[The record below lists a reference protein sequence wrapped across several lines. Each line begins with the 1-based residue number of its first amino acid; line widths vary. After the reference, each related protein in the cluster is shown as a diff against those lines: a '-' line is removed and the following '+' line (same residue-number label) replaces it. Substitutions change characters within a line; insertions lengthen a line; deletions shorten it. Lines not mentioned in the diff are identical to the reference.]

1 MTQPFTSVSAAS
13 AYYRGEFA
21 TIAATFAGDGDGMA
35 CLARRTALVDLLVTG
50 LWAGLGA
57 GLDPAAPI
65 ALVATGGFGRSELF
79 PHSDIDLLFLCAD
92 AKTEQTAREAIR
104 ACSQALWDAG
114 LRASTTTRTV
124 KECDR
129 FAPENYEFTLAL
141 LDRRFVGGDPAP
153 FALLTEKQLPALIA
167 REAEAIER
175 LLQQALLDRYARFG
189 GTIFHL
195 EPNVK
200 EAPGGLRD
208 CHVAHWSAMLRSV
221 QQTRTWPGSADL
233 QEDSELRAAVEFL
246 TATRCFL
253 HLRAQRDDNILS
265 WHAQDEAG
273 EKRIALQPDGSRD
286 PAYWMRTYYRHARV
300 LSRAVAPLLEQPIQP
315 RAFFTRRRRKL
326 AIAGTPFFV
335 HEGRIDLDDENAI
348 VDPESMLRA
357 FAEMAEQGLR
367 LSVRAENTISN
378 ALPLLNLHLPEGPF
392 LRAALERILLGRH
405 AAQALRTMHTLGVLE
420 MLVPEFH
427 GIDALVIRDS
437 YHRYTVDEHTFL
449 TIENVH
455 ALRDTLTDRGTVSR
469 DGAQDWERRFA
480 GLLEEIARPELLL
493 LALLLHD
500 TGKAIR
506 SGDHTTQSVGLAE
519 SVLQRLELETD
530 ERDVVLA
537 LVRDH
542 LAMSAA
548 LRRDIFDPE
557 TLRALAE
564 KVGTPTQLR
573 MLCLM
578 TYADVR
584 AVNPEALTPWKAENL
599 WQLFIATSNWLDRS
613 VDEERYHAAVDP
625 ALLRRIVALAP
636 DQGDAMR
643 RFLEGLPQRY
653 VHTRTPEQIRAH
665 LDMATRL
672 PQQPVQVALR
682 RTRHLFELAL
692 IAQDRPMLF
701 ADVAGTLSALGMNI
715 VKAEAFA
722 NEAGVVVDNFLFAD
736 SFGTLELNPSEFN
749 RFTQNVLDAV
759 MRRVSVDK
767 LMRARRHVT
776 LAPVKM
782 LVETRVSFDDTAS
795 SASTVMQVVA
805 QDGPGLLRSIASVIA
820 THGCD
825 IRVAL
830 IDTEGELA
838 VDVFYL
844 TAASRPLEEALK
856 GRLAEDLTA
865 AIQALRPAAALTR

>member
-1 MTQPFTSVSAAS
+1 MTQPFALVSDAS
-13 AYYRGEFA
+13 TYYRAEFA
-21 TIAATFAGDGDGMA
+21 ALTASFARSGDGAA
-35 CLARRTALVDLLVTG
+35 CIRRRAALVDTIIAG
-50 LWAGLGA
+50 LWALLG
-57 GLDPAAPI
+57 GEGRPI
-65 ALVATGGFGRSELF
+65 ALVATGGYGRRELF
-79 PHSDIDLLFLCAD
+79 PYSDIDLLCLCAD
-92 AKTEQTAREAIR
+92 GKAEAAARELIR
-104 ACSQALWDAG
+104 NCSQALWDIG

-129 FAPENYEFTLAL
+129 FSTENYEFTLSL
-141 LDRRFVGGDPAP
+141 VDRRLIGGDPLP
-153 FALLTEKQLPALIA
+153 YALLTEKLFPALIA
-167 REAEAIER
+167 READAMLR

-208 CHVAHWSAMLRSV
+208 HHTAQWSTMLIQVRD
-221 QQTRTWPGSADL
+221 TRAWPRTASSTL
-233 QEDSELRAAVEFL
+233 DSEVGTAVEFL
-246 TATRCFL
+246 SATRCFL
-253 HLRAQRDDNILS
+253 HLRALRDDNILS
-265 WHAQDEAG
+265 WHAQDEAAAQSVG
-273 EKRIALQPDGSRD
+273 LETAGTAD
-286 PAYWMRTYYRHARV
+286 PAYWMRTYYRHART
-300 LSRAVAPLLEQPIQP
+300 LSRNVAPLLETPTAVRP
-315 RAFFTRRRRKL
+315 FFARRRRKV
-326 AIAGTPFFV
+326 AVEGTSFMV
-335 HEGRIDLDDENAI
+335 IDGRMDLEDEETRPNAENI
-348 VDPESMLRA
+348 DPESVLRV
-357 FAEMAEQGLR
+357 FAEIAEHGYR
-367 LSVRAENTISN
+367 LSVRAEATIGN

-392 LRAALERILLGRH
+392 LRAGLQRVLLGRH
-405 AAQALRTMHTLGVLE
+405 AAQALRAMHALGVLE

-455 ALRDTLTDRGTVSR
+455 ALRDA
-469 DGAQDWERRFA
+469 AQDWERRFA
-480 GLLEEIARPELLL
+480 GLLSEIDRLELLL

-500 TGKAIR
+500 TGKASR
-506 SGDHTTQSVGLAE
+506 GGNHTTQSVELAE
-519 SVLQRLELETD
+519 SVLDRLELDTE

-542 LAMSAA
+542 LAMSSA

-613 VDEERYHAAVDP
+613 VDEERYHAAMDP

-636 DQGDAMR
+636 DRADAMR

-653 VHTRTPEQIRAH
+653 VQTRVPEQIRAH
-665 LDMATRL
+665 LDMAARL
-672 PQQPVQVALR
+672 EQQPVQLSLR
-682 RTRHLFELAL
+682 KMRHLFELVL
-692 IAQDRPMLF
+692 IAQDRPLLF
-701 ADVAGTLSALGMNI
+701 ADMAGTLSALGMNI

-722 NEAGVVVDNFLFAD
+722 NEAGVVVDSFLFAD
-736 SFGTLELNPSEFN
+736 SFGTLELNPSEFG

-759 MRRVSVDK
+759 TKRTSVDA
-767 LMRARRHVT
+767 LMRARRHMAT
-776 LAPVKM
+776 APVKM
-782 LVETRVSFDDTAS
+782 RVETRISFDDTAS
-795 SASTVMQVVA
+795 SASTVLQVVA
-805 QDGPGLLRSIASVIA
+805 QDGPGLLRAIASVIA

-844 TAASRPLEEALK
+844 TALNRPLEDVLK
-856 GRLAEDLTA
+856 SRLAEDLTTA
-865 AIQALRPAAALTR
+865 VSALRPNAVAR